1 MKFLKRFQ
9 SQLVL
14 QFERTQKYLKGK
26 DIDEIIKKSQSIS
39 SVTMSD
45 NLFDKMLTPLPD
57 SDEKI
62 YPLTISNEKDTFKII
77 LTYYICVLFDLMEVF
92 H

>member
-1 MKFLKRFQ
+1 MNLTGRDKTLETFSK
-9 SQLVL
+9 SVGSPVWTYT
-14 QFERTQKYLKGK
+14 EIKYLKGK
-26 DIDEIIKKSQSIS
+26 AISYWWNYQKSQSIS

-62 YPLTISNEKDTFKII
+62 I
-77 LTYYICVLFDLMEVF
+77 LWQ
-92 H
+92 

>member
-1 MKFLKRFQ
+1 MKFLKRFE

-26 DIDEIIKKSQSIS
+26 DISLLMSLKIIKKSQSIS

-62 YPLTISNEKDTFKII
+62 I
-77 LTYYICVLFDLMEVF
+77 L
-92 H
+92 